1 MRIRK
6 NPVTPLAAVVA
17 ACSPGPWVTGTTSW
31 LLTRAA

>member
-6 NPVTPLAAVVA
+6 NPLTPLAAVVA
-17 ACSPGPWVTGTTSW
+17 GLLAGSWVTGTTSW